1 MSENVSFARKYRP
14 TSLRGYVG
22 NQTSKDRVER
32 YLQKGRPQTVL
43 LTGNS
48 GCGKT
53 TLARILAKEY
63 LCVNRDSVKGACGEC
78 FMCKMMDEYIK
89 TGETENIADIYE
101 IDSADKSGKK
111 DIDAMLGSM
120 EYPPMGG
127 DWKVYI
133 IDEVH
138 LLSQGAM
145 GRLLKSIEEPPEY
158 VLMIFCTT
166 NPERLLPTI
175 RNRCQLKLDITKPT
189 ISDIVKLLERVCL
202 EEGKDYNLQGLR
214 MLAVRSDNV
223 VRDALNNIECVLTSR
238 GDATDKSVSE
248 DATDKSVS
256 EEFKEVSDKLIF
268 DFYNCLLDKDYM
280 GYINVMYSVK
290 TKYSFDQFLISL
302 GNFTKRGIYILNGV
316 EVEGLSADE
325 LNSYM
330 KLFKRI
336 KPQEISFILS
346 SLRKMNIG
354 DIEANFMSFIYA
366 DINGSLSSESA
377 KVVIREENQGIAE
390 ETKFRNSNI
399 SLLESAK
406 LSKGAEALEGEM
418 DKFGI
423 DDMADFFDMEKV
435 N

>member
-202 EEGKDYNLQGLR
+202 EEGKDYNTQGLR

-248 DATDKSVS
+248 
-256 EEFKEVSDKLIF
+256 EFKEVSDKLIF

-280 GYINVMYSVK
+280 GYISVMYSVK

-346 SLRKMNIG
+346 SLRKMSVG

-399 SLLESAK
+399 NLLESAK

>member
-1 MSENVSFARKYRP
+1 MSENISFARKYRP

-248 DATDKSVS
+248 
-256 EEFKEVSDKLIF
+256 EFKEVSDKLIF

-280 GYINVMYSVK
+280 GYISVMYSVK

-399 SLLESAK
+399 NLLESAK

-435 N
+435 D

>member
-1 MSENVSFARKYRP
+1 MSENISFARKYRP

-202 EEGKDYNLQGLR
+202 EEGKDYNTQGLR

-223 VRDALNNIECVLTSR
+223 VRDALNNIECVLTAR
-238 GDATDKSVSE
+238 G

-280 GYINVMYSVK
+280 GYINVMYLVK

-390 ETKFRNSNI
+390 
-399 SLLESAK
+399 SAK